1 MASTR
6 SRVRPKYKTKYRVQ
20 NWSAYDRALVRR
32 GDLTIWF
39 TPESIDAWEPRSTG
53 RRGGQQKYSDLAI
66 ETALTLR
73 LVFNLPL
80 RQTEG
85 LLNSILRLMGLEIQA
100 PDHTTLS
107 RRCRKLQIL
116 PSARPPGGEIHL
128 VVDSTG
134 LKIVGQGEW
143 AAAKHGGQ
151 GKRGWRKLHLGV
163 DEAGVIVAVELT
175 ENTTDDASMVPNLV
189 GQVEGDIV
197 RFTGDAAYDTRAV
210 YEAAQSRGAVVV
222 VPPTR
227 QAVAARRTRV
237 PCQSRDSTIM
247 QVRAVGLRQWKKESD
262 YHLQG
267 RVENTFFRY
276 KRIFGGA
283 LRARDGDAQDVEAR
297 MACTILNHM
306 AGLGMPESRA
316 IAE

>member
-1 MASTR
+1 MQYS
-6 SRVRPKYKTKYRVQ
+6 
-20 NWSAYDRALVRR
+20 RALVRR

-39 TPESIDAWEPRSTG
+39 TPEAIDAWEPRSTG

-143 AAAKHGGQ
+143 AAAEWRTRSSGTSRSSVASFVLGMVTHRTSR
-151 GKRGWRKLHLGV
+151 RGWL
-163 DEAGVIVAVELT
+163 AP
-175 ENTTDDASMVPNLV
+175 S
-189 GQVEGDIV
+189 
-197 RFTGDAAYDTRAV
+197 
-210 YEAAQSRGAVVV
+210 
-222 VPPTR
+222 
-227 QAVAARRTRV
+227 
-237 PCQSRDSTIM
+237 
-247 QVRAVGLRQWKKESD
+247 
-262 YHLQG
+262 
-267 RVENTFFRY
+267 
-276 KRIFGGA
+276 
-283 LRARDGDAQDVEAR
+283 
-297 MACTILNHM
+297 
-306 AGLGMPESRA
+306 
-316 IAE
+316 